1 MRAFFFKQAAG
12 LDFRKG
18 RSRMMRFFLTGSL
31 ISLLLPLLAR
41 PVTEAEVRASVPAQ
55 LAAYPLFAGRTLR
68 GVSPLHFG
76 ESGLLWLAELNPA
89 GYVLVNPSSKLPPVA
104 VFGTADFVFPEPGS
118 VPHEHLKGL
127 AQQSLIAE
135 SDPSL
140 SDHPSRLPV
149 AGFLAATEADPC
161 YQPADAGLVSWD
173 QILPYNTLGPSE
185 APTGCVATAGAQWMK
200 TLRWPVYA
208 EQTYGKNLAFSKRS
222 SETVKTVVRYEIP
235 GGTRFSYEMMPVSL
249 NEASD
254 REIASVAQLMLF
266 NDILS
271 GMVFANN
278 VSLTSFAWLRSAA
291 FIESV
296 QTFDLR
302 ETGYTAAAD
311 KAVLESAAA
320 GIPLLISLSEPA
332 HAVLGGGYQI
342 LDGTVYIHLNYG
354 YSGTYD
360 GWYPLDKNMFIYIAR
375 PARTVQCDP
384 LPKVVPRR
392 PTVSWHLPACYD
404 GTVSGFTVFSGT
416 TASAGATYTDDL
428 SEARAT
434 VTADSSLYAFSTERG
449 LTVGVHDK
457 PPTTMTFSCLWPEF
471 TASEKTAVS
480 FYLEQSKPYW
490 PLLLQVRKKG
500 DAGWTVLA
508 EFGEKSPEK
517 SEVSVPLGGAYAG
530 EVCEVRLVSGDP
542 YSPVVEE
549 GIWYQV
555 SRFSLTDIA
564 GEVTTAFSA
573 EKTARSFTFPEALPP
588 GGRYTFSVRPEFADG
603 SSGTVS
609 AAQEVTVASRTA
621 GADPESV
628 DFFFSSPA
636 AKENAPD
643 AARVEKSGCSRSCY
657 LDGTSVIRVVTS
669 PVIARLA
676 FHSSHPDE
684 FPAGMVSASRAS
696 SAAGVFD
703 IRIDGAQAKLQL
715 NETILLTVTGH
726 SAQGSVYS
734 FPLLLTFVSDQAVAD
749 RETVSKYEP
758 VVCWNIQNGGDWT
771 ILDVSEAWI
780 RKHGLTRDVLAA
792 DADPDG
798 DGLTNFTEY
807 LLGTGPNN
815 PEAKDG
821 PLRIT
826 ALTVNPD
833 GTVEVEYTP
842 EATAT
847 GVSYFRLQGKATLSG
862 EWEDHGDDDT
872 DHRFFR
878 VRADLNGVE

>member
-1 MRAFFFKQAAG
+1 MK
-12 LDFRKG
+12 
-18 RSRMMRFFLTGSL
+18 RFSLMVVL
-31 ISLLLPLLAR
+31 ISLVSSLAAR
-41 PVTEAEVRASVPAQ
+41 QLTEAEVRASVPAQ
-55 LAAYPLFAGRTLR
+55 LAAHSLFAGRSLR
-68 GVSPLHFG
+68 GLSPLHFG
-76 ESGLLWLAELNPA
+76 ESGLLWLAELDPA
-89 GYVLVNPSSKLPPVA
+89 GYVLVNPSTKLPA
-104 VFGTADFVFPEPGS
+104 IATFGTDDFVFPEPGS
-118 VPHEHLKGL
+118 MPYEHLKIL
-127 AQQSLIAE
+127 ARQSLIAE
-135 SDPSL
+135 ADSSL
-140 SDHPSRLPV
+140 SDRPSRV
-149 AGFLAATEADPC
+149 SAAGFLAEAVSDPL
-161 YQPADAGLVSWD
+161 YQPADAELVSWD
-173 QILPYNTLGPSE
+173 QIPPYNTLGPSE

-200 TLRWPVYA
+200 TLRWPIYA
-208 EQTYGKNLAFSKRS
+208 ERDFGADLAFSKYA
-222 SETVKTVVRYEIP
+222 SETVKTTLRYEIP
-235 GGTRFSYEMMPVSL
+235 GGTRFSYETMPVTL
-249 NEASD
+249 KAASD
-254 REIASVAQLMLF
+254 REIGAVSQLMLF

-302 ETGYTAAAD
+302 ETGYTAAAG
-311 KAVLESAAA
+311 KAVLEAAAA

-332 HAVLGGGYQI
+332 HAVLGGGYTVV
-342 LDGTVYIHLNYG
+342 DGTVFIHLNYG
-354 YSGTYD
+354 YSGISD

-384 LPKVVPRR
+384 LPKGVPRR

-404 GTVSGFTVFSGT
+404 GTVSGFTVFSRT
-416 TASAGATYTDDL
+416 TAAAGATYTDDL

-434 VTADSSLYAFSTERG
+434 VTADSSLYAFSKERG

-457 PPTTMTFSCLWPEF
+457 RPTTMTFSCCWPEF

-490 PLLLQVRKKG
+490 PLLLQVRKQG
-500 DAGWTVLA
+500 EDGWTVLA

-517 SEVSVPLGGAYAG
+517 SEVTVPLGSAYAG
-530 EVCEVRLVSGDP
+530 GVCEVRLVSGEP
-542 YSPVVEE
+542 YSSVAEE
-549 GIWYQV
+549 RIWYQV
-555 SRFSLTDIA
+555 SSFSLTDIA

-573 EKTARSFTFPEALPP
+573 EKTARSFTFPEALTP

-636 AKENAPD
+636 ATENAPD

-657 LDGTSVIRVVTS
+657 LVGTSVVRAVTS
-669 PVIARLA
+669 PVITSLA
-676 FHSSHPDE
+676 FHSSHSSE
-684 FPAGMVSASRAS
+684 YPASIASWDRVAP
-696 SAAGVFD
+696 GVFD
-703 IRIDGAQAKLQL
+703 IRIDASQAKLQL

-734 FPLLLTFVSDQAVAD
+734 FPLLLTFVSDEAVAD
-749 RETVSKYEP
+749 RKTVSKYEP
-758 VVCWNIQNGGDWT
+758 VVCWNIQDGGDWT

-780 RKHGLTRDVLAA
+780 RKHGLTGDALAA
-792 DADPDG
+792 DADPDK
-798 DGLTNFTEY
+798 DGLTNLTEY
-807 LLGTGPNN
+807 LLGTDPNN
-815 PEAKDG
+815 PEVKDE

-826 ALTVNPD
+826 ALTVNRD
-833 GTVEVEYTP
+833 GTVEVAYTP

-847 GVSYFRLQGKATLSG
+847 GVSRFRLQGKADLSAD
-862 EWEDHGDDDT
+862 WEDHGDGET
-872 DHRFFR
+872 AHRFFR
-878 VRADLNGVE
+878 VRAEPVK